1 MDLPPP
7 KKRKAVMALPRQ
19 AECDALRRLE
29 PRDAH
34 EHALLAQLPEFYSA
48 VAREATRHRAAMPR
62 SAIAA
67 L

>member
-1 MDLPPP
+1 
-7 KKRKAVMALPRQ
+7 MALPALPSQ
-19 AECDALRRLE
+19 AECDALRVIE

-48 VAREATRHRAAMPR
+48 TPVAREAPRHRAAR
-62 SAIAA
+62 RA